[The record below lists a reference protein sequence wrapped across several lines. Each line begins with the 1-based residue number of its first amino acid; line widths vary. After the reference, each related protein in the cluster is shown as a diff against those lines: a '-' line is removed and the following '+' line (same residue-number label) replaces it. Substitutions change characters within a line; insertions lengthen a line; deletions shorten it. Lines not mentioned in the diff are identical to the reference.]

1 MNATLTPKTL
11 SLLCVVYLVSAGGAL
26 ATETVGDAQA
36 QARIFL
42 TGKRSDGPDLTAPSV
57 TPSSSAS
64 TPSAIDA
71 QELARRVILA
81 QPTPNAAIA
90 RLVAPG
96 SATIAERFDRNV
108 DGDAQEM
115 ARRAILG
122 SVSKAASAAENLN
135 SPGSGSRK
143 LSLSVGGPSETASS
157 QP

>member
-1 MNATLTPKTL
+1 MNATLTSKAL
-11 SLLCVVYLVSAGGAL
+11 SLLCVVYLASTGGAL
-26 ATETVGDAQA
+26 ATEPAGDAQT

-42 TGKRSDGPDLTAPSV
+42 TGKGSGGPDLTAPSV
-57 TPSSSAS
+57 ASSSTAS
-64 TPSAIDA
+64 TSSAIDA
-71 QELARRVILA
+71 QELVRRVLLG
-81 QPTPNAAIA
+81 QPTTDAAIA

-96 SATIAERFDRNV
+96 STTIAERFDRDV

-122 SVSKAASAAENLN
+122 SVSKAVSAAENLN

-143 LSLSVGGPSETASS
+143 LSLNGGGSSGTAYS